1 MEAFGYTGKFLRVN
15 LTKGTTWV
23 DDTLKYK
30 EYIGGEGMAL
40 KIMWDEVPAGTH
52 PYAPENKIV
61 FGTGPLCGTG
71 APCSGR
77 TNITS
82 LFPSNPFYGVASS
95 HMGGYFATE
104 LKYAGY
110 DMIVIEGKSP
120 NPVWLRIEDDK
131 VRIEDARWMWGKGI
145 FDTQAMVGSFM
156 GKEAQVAAI
165 GQAGENQVNLSVI
178 RTGTSHSAGG
188 HGGIM
193 GAKNLKAIGVRGT
206 GSVKVAADRKDWL
219 ELDKY
224 MMSLIGANNQM
235 VVPSSPQPWAEY
247 SDKSSRWTGRKGLY
261 WGAAN
266 PPVETGEC
274 DPHDMQSV
282 GLRTMKATFDL
293 GAAAEKYTVRM
304 GGCSHCPIRCHSQLK
319 VPQLEKYGMD
329 PYVSNTCMGWFSP
342 RSLMF
347 KGIKDFDGHTGD
359 DALIV
364 GTAIGAHY
372 ADDLGVWCNYGQTS
386 RDLQY
391 LYEKGVFKK
400 ILSAEEYA
408 SIPWE
413 KLEKGDATFLADYY
427 ERVAFKKGEFS
438 HIGDGAAWMAQR
450 WNLGDDYWNYKGNK
464 LWSKGGWPVHHSNE
478 AGAQVGALISC
489 FSNRDAQNHSHM
501 NFIGSKLPIAIQ
513 KEIAGE
519 IFGSPDALDAP
530 NNYKPMNVYKAKF
543 IRYSLV
549 RSLLHNSLT
558 LCNWMWPMAVSPL
571 KERKYRGDTSLE
583 AQFYSLATGIQ
594 MSEKDLDNAA
604 AKGFTLLRA
613 YTIAQMKAA
622 GIANPVD
629 LRVNHDQTTE
639 WSVTP
644 DKAKDGSKV
653 AQFTPGTIQ
662 MDKDDMELGR
672 TMVYREFGWDEKTGA
687 PTRAGLEAAGMKD
700 VAEGLAAKGL
710 LPA

>member
-1 MEAFGYTGKFLRVN
+1 MEAFGYTGKILRVN
-15 LTKGTTWV
+15 LSKGTTWT

-30 EYIGGEGMAL
+30 DYIGGEGIAM
-40 KIMWDEVPAGTH
+40 KIMWDEVPPGTT
-52 PYAPENKIV
+52 PFAPENKII

-71 APCSGR
+71 VPCSGR

-82 LFPSNPFYGVASS
+82 LMPSSPFFGVTSS

-110 DMIVIEGKSP
+110 DMIVIEGQAP
-120 NPVWLRIEDDK
+120 NPVWLRIEDEK

-145 FDTQAMVGSFM
+145 FDTQAMVASFM

-165 GQAGENQVNLSVI
+165 GQAGENKVNLSVI
-178 RTGTSHSAGG
+178 RTGASHSAGG
-188 HGGIM
+188 HGGVM

-206 GSVKVAADRKDWL
+206 GSVKIAADPKEWL

-235 VVPSSPQPWAEY
+235 VVPTTPQPWAEY
-247 SDKSSRWTGRKGLY
+247 SDKSSRWTGRKGLF

-282 GLRTMKATFDL
+282 GLRTQKAIFDL
-293 GAAAEKYTVRM
+293 GAGAEKYTVRM
-304 GGCSHCPIRCHSQLK
+304 GGCSHCPIRCHSQLN
-319 VPQLEKYGMD
+319 VPQLEKYGLD
-329 PYVSNTCMGWFSP
+329 PYVANTCVGWSGP
-342 RSLMF
+342 RGVMYN
-347 KGIKDFDGHTGD
+347 GIKEFDGHGAD
-359 DALIV
+359 SSIV
-364 GTAIGAHY
+364 GNAIGTSL
-372 ADDLGVWCNYGQTS
+372 ADDYGVWCNYAQIG
-386 RDLQY
+386 RDLKY
-391 LYEKGVFKK
+391 CYEKGVFKRV
-400 ILSAEEYA
+400 LSAEEYA
-408 SIPWE
+408 SIPWD
-413 KLEKGDATFLADYY
+413 KLLKGDANFFFDFYD
-427 ERVAFKKGEFS
+427 RVAFKKGEFS
-438 HIGDGAAWMAQR
+438 HIADGSYWIAQR
-450 WNLGDDYWNYKGNK
+450 WGLGDDYWNDKNGK
-464 LWSKGGWPVHHSNE
+464 LWSRGGYPVHHSNE

-501 NFIGSKLPIAIQ
+501 NFIGSKLPIALQ

-519 IFGSPDALDAP
+519 IFGSPTALDAP
-530 NNYKPMNVYKAKF
+530 ADYTPMNVYKAKF
-543 IRYSLV
+543 VRYSLV
-549 RSLLHNSLT
+549 RSILHNSLT

-583 AQFYSLATGIQ
+583 AQFYSLATGIR
-594 MSEKDLDNAA
+594 MSEKELDNAA
-604 AKGFTLLRA
+604 AKGFTLQRA

-622 GIANPVD
+622 GFANPVD
-629 LRVNHDQTTE
+629 LRNNHDQTNE
-639 WSVTP
+639 WVTAQ
-644 DKAKDGSKV
+644 DKAKDGSKI

-662 MDKDDMELGR
+662 MDKADMELGR

-700 VAEGLAAKGL
+700 VADGLAAKGL